1 MSEKHILDHNESH
14 SKNTLGS
21 TTPSSPQRRCLVHSS
36 FYHHQDPK
44 GCLMT
49 FMQPT
54 YYKILGFDEYYTELA
69 GKYGLL
75 LYRDEGDEHPVLHTS
90 QLTDI
95 GDHDRAIAK
104 SAKYLV
110 DKRATKYTKFVFLKY
125 AFIFSVDFNEEFS
138 AFHGHLLLDQSK
150 YVNEAIA
157 YILSLYSDS
166 DPALPRPTSVLII
179 GHSMGGIVARTLFIM
194 DNFVAGSV
202 NTILTLATPHMVPP
216 LALDYTI
223 TDIYDKIEEFWIRG
237 YESPQAAL
245 ANVSLVS
252 IMGGNQDITVNSD
265 AGNIHYIVPQSH
277 GFSVFTS
284 SIPHAWVGSDHLSIL
299 WCNQVVKQIGIALVE
314 MIDAS
319 TSDQVKPLTERLRVL
334 RNHLLSEDPLF
345 SSPGSRDI
353 IIVNLSSVSHSFEKG
368 EVWASPTRKPVPT
381 NQQTSAPHYHILT
394 IPKRKDL
401 DTLTLLTNLKLG
413 SHEGF
418 NLLLCKDG
426 TNEKT
431 LACESDSLPS
441 AIIPGSTRES
451 SMPLFTQEYFTGQ
464 EFRFVSIPLRDLE
477 NFQYVVLSSK
487 RDVYVDSNF
496 VIAEFKNDA
505 DTTETIHT
513 SAIGLLRNGLMR
525 SKFPVKPSL
534 VSTIRLPNV
543 DNSLLAYNIKVNG
556 GSCAGVVSRARF
568 APMMKQ
574 SNWATN
580 EDRFYVNIANK
591 ENGIDINFH
600 GDLPYYNKVLLRT
613 NNGIELQFWRD
624 PTCKEPLSLTL
635 TVDNYGS
642 LGKIVIR
649 YRTIIVVFTFM
660 VVILTLRAQIKDWD
674 KNGSFKPFGVVLS
687 DLIKTTYWKFS
698 LLLVFVSFIQ
708 SLKPQN
714 ATLLSAKTL
723 EDVVF
728 KNGTW
733 VLSDWFDNALLGRNE
748 TFFWLLSPIFLQMA
762 VGVVAFVWF
771 ILSTVVRAV
780 SIIIRLMTKNKPL
793 QHSNGAGRSAMI
805 GVILV
810 LIARAIPY
818 QLAFAMTVIA
828 LLIISAQRLAFA
840 QGTMNGT
847 HSLEAWNS
855 FHFAMSILIMFFFLL
870 PFAVPTLMLEDGFTP
885 LHQITVWNMLVRL
898 LSLLKGLQV
907 VLRYQEYLG
916 EDF

>member
-1 MSEKHILDHNESH
+1 MSEKHILDRNESH

-75 LYRDEGDEHPVLHTS
+75 LYRDEGDEHPVLHAS

-104 SAKYLV
+104 SA
-110 DKRATKYTKFVFLKY
+110 KY

-223 TDIYDKIEEFWIRG
+223 TDIYDKIEEFWIKG

-345 SSPGSRDI
+345 SSPGSR
-353 IIVNLSSVSHSFEKG
+353 
-368 EVWASPTRKPVPT
+368 
-381 NQQTSAPHYHILT
+381 
-394 IPKRKDL
+394 
-401 DTLTLLTNLKLG
+401 
-413 SHEGF
+413 
-418 NLLLCKDG
+418 DG

-580 EDRFYVNIANK
+580 EDRFHVNIANK

-635 TVDNYGS
+635 TVDKYGS
-642 LGKIVIR
+642 LGKVVIR

-660 VVILTLRAQIKDWD
+660 VVILTLRAQIKDWG
-674 KNGSFKPFGVVLS
+674 KSGSFKPFGVVLS
-687 DLIKTTYWKFS
+687 DLIRTTYWKFS

-728 KNGTW
+728 KSGTW

-793 QHSNGAGRSAMI
+793 QHSNGAGRSAMV

-870 PFAVPTLMLEDGFTP
+870 PFAVPTLM
-885 LHQITVWNMLVRL
+885 VWIRNIAGGWFHSFASDHRVEYVGPFIVFVEGIASGAA
-898 LSLLKGLQV
+898 LS
-907 VLRYQEYLG
+907 RIPWRR
-916 EDF
+916 